1 MSETPDAAALGFNIA
16 HIDEFAAYARN
27 SNTHSDEQIGQIEAM
42 IDLLGWTMP
51 IAKHSAMGIAA
62 GHGRLAAA
70 KRIYSKGKRIK
81 MPNGVIL
88 PDYHVPWIDVSAW
101 TEEQV
106 RAYVI
111 MDNQIGRL
119 STFDQGMLASEYEL
133 LKDKIPL
140 LQDLF
145 DDLKP
150 IKDEEGDGAG
160 ELALMPETGPVK
172 DTFFI
177 TLSGPLEKQAKA
189 ELIVRQV
196 LGMWPDL
203 QIERGTTRHG

>member
-1 MSETPDAAALGFNIA
+1 MTDAIDPAALGFNIA

-70 KRIYSKGKRIK
+70 KRIYAKGKRIK
-81 MPNGVIL
+81 MPNGFAL

-119 STFDQGMLASEYEL
+119 SKFDDGMLASEIEL

-140 LQDLF
+140 LLDLF

-150 IKDEEGDGAG
+150 LNDEEGSAADDV
-160 ELALMPETGPVK
+160 ALMPETGPVQ

-189 ELIVRQV
+189 ELAIKQA
-196 LGMWPDL
+196 LGLWPDL